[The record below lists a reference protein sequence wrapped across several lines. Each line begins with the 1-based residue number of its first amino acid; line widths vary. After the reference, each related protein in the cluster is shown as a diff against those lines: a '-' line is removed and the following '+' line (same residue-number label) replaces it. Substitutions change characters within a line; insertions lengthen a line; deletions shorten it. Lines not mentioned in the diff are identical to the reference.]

1 MADHLAK
8 GTAAG
13 VRAFAAVTTELVEEA
28 RRRHDCYPVAAA
40 ALGRTM
46 TAALLL
52 AANLKND
59 EAITIK
65 VDGDGPLGK
74 VVADASPRGYV
85 RGYVANPYA
94 DLPLNNGKLA
104 VGAAVGKGLINVT
117 RFTYETSRFTETTQ
131 KEVDGKLLPFN
142 TGRFTGLKQPF
153 TGTVPLVSG
162 EIAEDVANYL
172 LVSEQTP
179 STVSLGVLV
188 DTDFTVM
195 AAGGLIVQAMPG
207 ADDEVL
213 ARVEANLA
221 ALPTVSQLVHQG
233 ADAASILAGVFTGL
247 EYTTFAPMPLAFQCQ
262 CSTER
267 VENMLVSLGRQE
279 LSEMAAEGRAEVRCH
294 FCGEKYQI
302 AGKRLKE
309 LLLQTGD

>member
-1 MADHLAK
+1 MHDHLLKA
-8 GTAAG
+8 TVPG
-13 VRAFAAVTTELVEEA
+13 VRAFAAVTTALVEEA

-52 AANLKND
+52 AANLKTD
-59 EAITIK
+59 EYVTVRIA
-65 VDGDGPLGK
+65 GDGPLGG
-74 VVADASPRGYV
+74 VIADAHAAGTV
-85 RGYVANPYA
+85 RGYVNNPHV
-94 DLPLNNGKLA
+94 DLPLAGCKLDVGGA
-104 VGAAVGKGLINVT
+104 VGQGHIHVT
-117 RFTYETSRFTETTQ
+117 
-131 KEVDGKLLPFN
+131 
-142 TGRFTGLKQPF
+142 RFTGLKQPF
-153 TGTVPLVSG
+153 TGSVPLVSG

-188 DTDFTVM
+188 DTDCSVA

-213 ARVEANLA
+213 AKVEANLA
-221 ALPTVSQLVHQG
+221 SMPTVSQLVHQG
-233 ADAASILAGVFTGL
+233 SDAAAILARAFAGL
-247 EYTTFAPMPLAFQCQ
+247 EITMFEPAKLAFNCQ

-279 LSEMAAEGRAEVRCH
+279 LSEMAAEGQAEVRCH
-294 FCGEKYQI
+294 FCGEKYHI
-302 AGKRLKE
+302 TGKRLKE
-309 LLLQTGD
+309 LMMLVGEKPGNF

>member
-1 MADHLAK
+1 MHDHLLKA
-8 GTAAG
+8 TVPG
-13 VRAFAAVTTELVEEA
+13 VRAFAAVTTDLVEEA

-46 TAALLL
+46 TAALLM
-52 AANLKND
+52 AANLKTD
-59 EAITIK
+59 EYVTIRIA
-65 VDGDGPLGK
+65 GDGPLRG
-74 VVADASPRGYV
+74 VIADAHAMGTV
-85 RGYVANPYA
+85 RGYVNEPHI
-94 DLPLNNGKLA
+94 DLPLAGCKLDVGGA
-104 VGAAVGKGLINVT
+104 VGEGHIHVT
-117 RFTYETSRFTETTQ
+117 
-131 KEVDGKLLPFN
+131 
-142 TGRFTGLKQPF
+142 RFTGLKAPF
-153 TGTVPLVSG
+153 TGSVPLVSG

-188 DTDFTVM
+188 DTDCTVV

-213 ARVEANLA
+213 AKVEANLA

-233 ADAASILAGVFTGL
+233 ADAAAIIAQVFADFQPTVF
-247 EYTTFAPMPLAFQCQ
+247 ESMPLAFECQ

-279 LSEMAAEGRAEVRCH
+279 LSEMAADGQAEVRCH
-294 FCGEKYQI
+294 FCGGKYLI
-302 AGKRLKE
+302 PGKRLKE
-309 LLLQTGD
+309 LLLQTGA

>member
-1 MADHLAK
+1 MHDHLLKA
-8 GTAAG
+8 TVPG
-13 VRAFAAVTTELVEEA
+13 VRAFAAVTTTLVEEA
-28 RRRHDCYPVAAA
+28 RRRHDCYSVAAA

-52 AANLKND
+52 AANLKTD
-59 EAITIK
+59 EYVTVRIA
-65 VDGDGPLGK
+65 GDGPLRG
-74 VVADASPRGYV
+74 VIADAHASGTV
-85 RGYVANPYA
+85 RGYVNEPHVE
-94 DLPLNNGKLA
+94 LPLAGCKLDVGGA
-104 VGAAVGKGLINVT
+104 VGQGHIHVT
-117 RFTYETSRFTETTQ
+117 
-131 KEVDGKLLPFN
+131 
-142 TGRFTGLKQPF
+142 RFTGLKQPF

-188 DTDFTVM
+188 DTDFTVV

-247 EYTTFAPMPLAFQCQ
+247 EYTTFEPMPLAFRCQ